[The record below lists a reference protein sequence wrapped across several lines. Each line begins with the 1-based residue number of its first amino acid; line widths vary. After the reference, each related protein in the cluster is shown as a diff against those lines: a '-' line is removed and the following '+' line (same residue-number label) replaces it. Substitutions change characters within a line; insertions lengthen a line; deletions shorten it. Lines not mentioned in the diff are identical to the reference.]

1 MSLSLKTFLKIVD
14 WTRSVSIIN
23 LVLPYYHN
31 FYGTIYVAINIYKA
45 KVTSVIYAEH
55 AQDLFSWLQ
64 GNFRWKIFW
73 LIVVVL
79 IVAYSKYAFHE
90 NDQTFT

>member
-1 MSLSLKTFLKIVD
+1 MD

-45 KVTSVIYAEH
+45 KVTSVVYAEH
-55 AQDLFSWLQ
+55 AQDLFS
-64 GNFRWKIFW
+64 
-73 LIVVVL
+73 
-79 IVAYSKYAFHE
+79 
-90 NDQTFT
+90 